1 MKYNRAKIL
10 LLLSIVIT
18 CTSCDLFTK
27 WLAARHLKWSPP
39 KTIIN
44 HLVELRYTEN
54 EAIAFSM
61 LGSIHPGT
69 RKWLIYSL
77 SGVALIFLV
86 LLIWQVRKDSI
97 WWLIALMLIFSGAI
111 GNLAER
117 ALMLIFSGA
126 IGNLAERVMRGYVID
141 FIHIHYYDRF
151 SWPIFNVADILITCG
166 GIFLAILMLRK
177 NPQAVEI

>member
-117 ALMLIFSGA
+117 
-126 IGNLAERVMRGYVID
+126 VMRGYVID

>member
-1 MKYNRAKIL
+1 MKYNRSKIL
-10 LLLSIVIT
+10 LLLSIVIVF
-18 CTSCDLFTK
+18 TSCDLATK

-44 HLVELRYTEN
+44 HIAEFRYTEN

-61 LGSIHPGT
+61 LGSVHPGT
-69 RKWLIYSL
+69 RKWIIYSL
-77 SGVALIFLV
+77 SGVALIFLI

-97 WWLIALMLIFSGAI
+97 WWLIALMLILSGAI
-111 GNLAER
+111 GNLSER
-117 ALMLIFSGA
+117 I
-126 IGNLAERVMRGYVID
+126 MRGYVID
-141 FIHIHYYDRF
+141 FIHLHYYYRF

-177 NPQAVEI
+177 NPKAIEM

>member
-1 MKYNRAKIL
+1 MKYNRSKIL
-10 LLLSIVIT
+10 LLLSIVIIF
-18 CTSCDLFTK
+18 TSCDLFTK
-27 WLAARHLKWSPP
+27 WLAARHLQWSAP

-44 HLVELRYTEN
+44 HFVELRYTEN

-61 LGSIHPGT
+61 LGSVHPGT
-69 RKWLIYSL
+69 RKWIIYSL

-97 WWLIALMLIFSGAI
+97 WWLIALMLILSGAI
-111 GNLAER
+111 GNL
-117 ALMLIFSGA
+117 S
-126 IGNLAERVMRGYVID
+126 ERVMRGYVID
-141 FIHIHYYDRF
+141 FIHLHYYDRF

-177 NPQAVEI
+177 DPKAVEI